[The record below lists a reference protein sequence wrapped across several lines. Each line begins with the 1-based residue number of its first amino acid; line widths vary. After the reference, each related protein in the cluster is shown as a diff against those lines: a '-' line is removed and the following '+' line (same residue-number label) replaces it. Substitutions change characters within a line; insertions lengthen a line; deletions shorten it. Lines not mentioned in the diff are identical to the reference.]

1 MLGFHF
7 NLVVGFFAEEVAQ
20 FFGEGFYQWDGVL
33 GWAQAA
39 SRFRQ
44 HQIDMIKGDAA
55 AFIEVEGVQD
65 AVKRFETPGVQLA
78 FICSSLE
85 GTFVIAA

>member
-1 MLGFHF
+1 MLRFHF
-7 NLVVGFFAEEVAQ
+7 NLVVGFFAEEVAK
-20 FFGEGFYQWDGVL
+20 FFGEGFDQWDGVRCR
-33 GWAQAA
+33 AKTA
-39 SRFRQ
+39 SRFGQ

-55 AFIEVEGVQD
+55 LFIEVEGVQD
-65 AVKRFETPGVQLA
+65 AVKRFETPGVQFA